1 MAKASGTAEGGSGL
15 KQYDRFGIAIC
26 LLLTVF
32 SVSLFAE
39 NRKLL
44 KDTETAEKENE
55 QLTSENEMLKITI
68 GRNEAYIKRLTNI
81 SYWRSWSNETRK

>member
-1 MAKASGTAEGGSGL
+1 MTWTVSHTPNEYCLEYSCAKCPMRRGYL
-15 KQYDRFGIAIC
+15 C
-26 LLLTVF
+26 LYEEL
-32 SVSLFAE
+32 
-39 NRKLL
+39 R
-44 KDTETAEKENE
+44 KENE